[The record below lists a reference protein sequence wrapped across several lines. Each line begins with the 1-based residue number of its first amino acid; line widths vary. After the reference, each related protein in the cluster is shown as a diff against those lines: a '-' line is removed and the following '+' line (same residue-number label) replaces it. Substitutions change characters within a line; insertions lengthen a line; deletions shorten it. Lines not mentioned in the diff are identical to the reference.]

1 MQRGLFAAVAA
12 AVLSIA
18 YAGAARAAAACQ
30 ERAAVL
36 AKLARDYSETPVAIG
51 MASNGGVL
59 EVLAA
64 KAGGATFTIIVT
76 MPNGMS
82 CMLASGESFEMLP
95 AQKLAK
101 GDPA

>member
-1 MQRGLFAAVAA
+1 MKMYLAA
-12 AVLSIA
+12 ASAALIA
-18 YAGAARAAAACQ
+18 TLGSPVAHAAAPCQ
-30 ERAAVL
+30 ERGAVL
-36 AKLARDYSETPVAIG
+36 AKLAKNYAEAPVAIG

-64 KAGGATFTIIVT
+64 ESETGSFTIIVT

-82 CMLASGESFEMLP
+82 CMLASGRHFEMLP
-95 AQKLAK
+95 APKLAK